1 MTDYK
6 FEWKTILSGI
16 ITIKS
21 QNGIDAHN
29 HFLSLSSTHLIN
41 NSKTYSSPQDLHLTY
56 VNPDLD
62 ISFTK
67 EEWNS
72 IYKAIF

>member
-1 MTDYK
+1 MTEYK

-21 QNGIDAHN
+21 QSGIDAQN

-41 NSKTYSSPQDLHLTY
+41 NSKTYSSPQDLHLIY